1 MFKTVLITGGA
12 GAIGSNLAKALLDKA
27 MKIIIIDDM
36 DSGYEYLLPDNRK
49 ISLIK
54 KSILNESALCEAFDA
69 SIDIVFHLAANFAN
83 QNSIDNPEK
92 DLLVNGMG
100 TLKLLEK
107 AKMYKVNKFIFASSS
122 CVYGNVEG
130 EMYEDTTNFRLD
142 TPYAI
147 TKLLGEKY
155 VNFFHEYHKLN
166 TSILRIFN
174 SFGPGENPGKYRN
187 VIPNFFKKAMSGEP
201 LIITGDGQETR
212 DFNWVENTTQGFLL
226 AAEKKEAIGEI
237 FNIGS
242 GKETKIIDIAE
253 HINNITGN
261 ISKIEFIDR
270 RDWDAVINRKANISK
285 AKNLL
290 GYKPINDLE
299 KHLKLTHEWLKL
311 NKELNV
317 Y

>member
-12 GAIGSNLAKALLDKA
+12 GAIGSNLAKSLLDKA

-36 DSGYEYLLPDNRK
+36 DSGYEYLIPDNPK

-54 KSILNESALCEAFDA
+54 KSILDESSLIEAFETN
-69 SIDIVFHLAANFAN
+69 IDIVFHLAANFAN
-83 QNSIDNPEK
+83 QNSIDNPQK

-107 AKMYKVNKFIFASSS
+107 AKMYNVNKFIFASSS
-122 CVYGNVEG
+122 CVYGNVDG
-130 EMYEDTTNFRLD
+130 EIHENITDFKLD

-187 VIPNFFKKAMSGEP
+187 VIPNFFKKAMSNKP
-201 LIITGDGQETR
+201 LVITGNGQETR
-212 DFNWVENTTQGFLL
+212 DFNWVKNTTQGFIL
-226 AAEKKEAIGEI
+226 AAEKKEAIGET

-242 GKETKIIDIAE
+242 GKETKIIEIAE
-253 HINNITGN
+253 CINNITGN
-261 ISKIEFIDR
+261 VSKIEFKDR
-270 RDWDAVINRKANISK
+270 RDWDIVINRKANISK
-285 AKNLL
+285 AENLL
-290 GYKPINDLE
+290 NYKPINDLE
-299 KHLKLTHEWLKL
+299 KHLKLTYDWLKL
-311 NKELNV
+311 NKDLNV